1 MITFFLR
8 AKRDLGF
15 SIEKIFYDV
24 HNNVKG
30 SRLIEVSKNKV
41 TIITLIEN
49 GLFARRNQTAINH
62 ITGDIHYIVPFLNS
76 KNLNILTIHD
86 TVVLHN
92 RSILSVKFWLFYFI
106 WYKIPCYFADFITV
120 VSPKTKNELLKY
132 KITSADK
139 IKIIPNPISD
149 LYKYSPL
156 NPLNKENVKLL
167 FIGSTTNK
175 NLYRVLHAIHNLPC
189 VLTIIGKINDECVNF
204 IKMHKINVFVKYN
217 LTNEDILS
225 EYIHTDIVVF
235 PSVYEG
241 FGMPIIEAQA
251 IGRPVVTSNIE
262 PMPWVA
268 GDMGAIL
275 VDPFD
280 VQSIK
285 GGIVQCIND
294 ENLRSSLIK
303 NGRKNTDRF
312 RLNNIIQEY
321 KHLYQCAGYVG

>member
-8 AKRDLGF
+8 AKRNLGF

-30 SRLIEVSKNKV
+30 SRLIEVSKNKA

-49 GLFARRNQTAINH
+49 GLFARHNQTAINH
-62 ITGDIHYIVPFLNS
+62 ITGDIHYIVLFLSS

-92 RSILSVKFWLFYFI
+92 RSKLSVKFWLFYFL
-106 WYKIPCYFADFITV
+106 WYKIPCYFADVITV
-120 VSPKTKNELLKY
+120 ISPKTKNELLKY

-149 LYKYSPL
+149 LYIYSLPSI
-156 NPLNKENVKLL
+156 LNKEKVKLL
-167 FIGSTTNK
+167 FIGSTSNK
-175 NLYRVLHAIHNLPC
+175 NLFRVLQAIQSLPC
-189 VLTIIGKINDECVNF
+189 VLTIIGNINDVCLQYITMN
-204 IKMHKINVFVKYN
+204 KINVLVKYN
-217 LTNEDILS
+217 LKNEEILS
-225 EYIHTDIVVF
+225 EYIRTDMVVF
-235 PSVYEG
+235 PSTYEG

-268 GDMGAIL
+268 GDKGAIL
-275 VDPFD
+275 VDPYD

-285 GGIVQCIND
+285 AGIVQCI
-294 ENLRSSLIK
+294 ENEKLRSTIIK
-303 NGRKNTDRF
+303 NGMKNVERF
-312 RLNNIIQEY
+312 KLNNIIQEY
-321 KHLYQCAGYVG
+321 KHLYKCAGYAE